1 MEEGESILEIL
12 DTVTALDLV
21 DARAKHAKW
30 LSAVRPS
37 FLPEEEADT
46 AYSATNTV
54 GALSIRGMRH
64 PLLLQVCA
72 PPSISL
78 SLCHQDVSA

>member
-1 MEEGESILEIL
+1 MQLTYQVVEEGESILEIL

-37 FLPEEEADT
+37 FLNEEEAL
-46 AYSATNTV
+46 SASAADSAV

-64 PLLLQVCA
+64 PLLLQVPRTKA
-72 PPSISL
+72 
-78 SLCHQDVSA
+78 